1 MSIINSDTDIA
12 ADFYELAALLDLDNA
27 NPFRVRAYR
36 NAARTIENLP
46 IELADMIAQGQDL
59 TEISGIGKDLAQ
71 KIIELVNTGKLP
83 LLDELHK
90 KIPVEID
97 DLMHIPD
104 LGPKRIKQL
113 YEKLNIKT
121 LADLKQALENGK
133 ISKLDGFGDTIAA
146 RIQDAVQKKIHQ
158 EKRITYHHAK
168 KALEPLLAYLEQ
180 MPQIKTITV
189 AGSFRRGQDTVGDLD
204 ILAVTTDGKK
214 AIDHFAK
221 YSSAI
226 KIMSQGEAKATI
238 ILRSGL
244 QVDFRI
250 IEAQSFGAALQY
262 FTGSKAHNIDTRK
275 IAVNKNLKL
284 NEYGVFKKEK
294 VIASKTEKEIYQA
307 IDLEYIE
314 PELRENRGEVEA
326 AQQHKL
332 PKLITLA
339 DIKGDLHCHTNTTD
353 GHDTIEAMAQ
363 AAQQLGYEYMAIT
376 DHSQH
381 VTIAG
386 GMGANE
392 LKQQIKAV
400 DKLNTK
406 LKNFRILKS
415 VEVDILED
423 GTLDL
428 PDSIL
433 KELDF
438 TVCAIHYKFNLS
450 RDKQTERILRAMDNK
465 YFNIFAH
472 PTGRLINIREPYNI
486 DMEKII
492 HAAKDRNC
500 ILEINSQPERMDL
513 TDIHCKMAK
522 DIGVKLA
529 ISTDSHST
537 ATLDYMQ
544 YGINQARRGWIEAK
558 DVINTL
564 PLKKLLQLFSRY

>member
-1 MSIINSDTDIA
+1 MSITNSDIA
-12 ADFYELAALLDLDNA
+12 ADFYELAALLELDNA

-46 IELADMIAQGQDL
+46 NELADMIAQEQDL
-59 TEISGIGKDLAQ
+59 TGIAGIGKDLAQ

-104 LGPKRIKQL
+104 LGPKRIKHL
-113 YEKLNIKT
+113 YEELNIKT

-133 ISKLDGFGDTIAA
+133 ISKLEGFGDTIAA
-146 RIQDAVQKKIHQ
+146 RIQDAVHKKTHQ

-168 KALEPLLAYLEQ
+168 KALEPLLTYLKQ
-180 MPQIKTITV
+180 VPQIKTITA
-189 AGSFRRGQDTVGDLD
+189 AGSFRRCQDTVGDLD
-204 ILAVTTDGKK
+204 ILAVTTNGSK
-214 AIDHFAK
+214 AIEYFVK
-221 YSSAI
+221 YSAAI
-226 KIMSQGEAKATI
+226 KVMSQGEAKATI

-244 QVDFRI
+244 QVDLRI

-262 FTGSKAHNIDTRK
+262 FTGSKAHNIATRT

-284 NEYGVFKKEK
+284 NEYGVFKQDK
-294 VIASKTEKEIYQA
+294 VIASKTEAEVYKA
-307 IDLEYIE
+307 IDLDYIP
-314 PELRENRGEVEA
+314 PELRENRGEIEA

-332 PKLITLA
+332 PKLITLD
-339 DIKGDLHCHTNTTD
+339 DIKGDLHCHTSATD
-353 GHDTIEAMAQ
+353 GHDTLEAMAK
-363 AAQQLGYEYMAIT
+363 AAQQVGYEYMAIT

-386 GMGANE
+386 GMNAQE
-392 LKQQIKAV
+392 LKQQITAI

-438 TVCAIHYKFNLS
+438 TVCAIHYKFNLP

-465 YFNIFAH
+465 YFNILAH
-472 PTGRLINIREPYNI
+472 PTGCLLNIREPYDI
-486 DMEKII
+486 DMEKIM
-492 HAAKDRNC
+492 HAAKERGC
-500 ILEINSQPERMDL
+500 ILELNAQPERMDL
-513 TDIHCKMAK
+513 NDIHCKMAK

-537 ATLDYMQ
+537 TTLDYMQ

-558 DVINTL
+558 DVINTQ
-564 PLKKLLQLFSRY
+564 PLKKLLQLIKR